1 MALKLICEEF
11 YQTVHDHLSQ
21 EDLDLL
27 FNIAR
32 VSNPF
37 IYVCVCVCVCTCVKG
52 GRGQTQGEWEA
63 GGSGVV
69 VTSCCCLTLRTCN
82 LCTKLSWKGLRSVS
96 SPSQE
101 TQISQSTF

>member
-1 MALKLICEEF
+1 MVALKLICEEF

-37 IYVCVCVCVCTCVKG
+37 ICVCVCVYVCEG
-52 GRGQTQGEWEA
+52 GGGARPKRSEKQG
-63 GGSGVV
+63 GVV
-69 VTSCCCLTLRTCN
+69 WLCHPVTA
-82 LCTKLSWKGLRSVS
+82 
-96 SPSQE
+96 
-101 TQISQSTF
+101 